1 MMDIFF
7 NLKKVNIKVFFM
19 KKNKVR
25 DLNLKKILYIYKIYF

>member
-7 NLKKVNIKVFFM
+7 NLKKVNIIVFFM

-25 DLNLKKILYIYKIYF
+25 DLNLRKILYIYKIYF